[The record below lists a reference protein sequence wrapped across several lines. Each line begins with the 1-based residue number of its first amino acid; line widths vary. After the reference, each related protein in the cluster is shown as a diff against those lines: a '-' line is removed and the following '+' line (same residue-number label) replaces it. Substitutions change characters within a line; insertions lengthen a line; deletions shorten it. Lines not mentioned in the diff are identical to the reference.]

1 MEGWSPGQGSWGP
14 ELANMWRTGNDIWP
28 RWEKCILH
36 NLYSNNI
43 AADYQRPGAF
53 NECDQPR
60 PHPVSPILS
69 ACQSAFITCPLDL

>member
-53 NECDQPR
+53 NECATTPIRNTDSTLPR
-60 PHPVSPILS
+60 
-69 ACQSAFITCPLDL
+69 